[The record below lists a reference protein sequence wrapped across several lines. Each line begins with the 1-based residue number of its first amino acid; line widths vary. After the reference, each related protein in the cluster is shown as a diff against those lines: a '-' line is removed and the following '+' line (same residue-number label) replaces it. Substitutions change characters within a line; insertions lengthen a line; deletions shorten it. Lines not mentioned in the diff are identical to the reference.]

1 MFMVLGTSTLIVG
14 LIESMTES
22 TALIVKV
29 FYGVLSDCPGKRKVF
44 AVFWLRARRVDQTTS
59 CAVPYDDPNPS

>member
-29 FYGVLSDCPGKRKVF
+29 FYGVLGDYPVKRKVF
-44 AVFWLRARRVDQTTS
+44 AVFWVRAGR
-59 CAVPYDDPNPS
+59 DD